1 VGVVW
6 QALRCRPRATEP
18 NPEHGVVEPGFERR
32 SGIIKLVL
40 WTREMRLNC
49 NGANG
54 RKKGSKDTGEAGENE
69 PNCLGR
75 ENTTKPENQ
84 TAGA

>member
-1 VGVVW
+1 
-6 QALRCRPRATEP
+6 
-18 NPEHGVVEPGFERR
+18 
-32 SGIIKLVL
+32 
-40 WTREMRLNC
+40 MRLNC

-54 RKKGSKDTGEAGENE
+54 RKKVSKDTGEAGENE